1 MTAMIMTHTHAKGQG
16 ERSLGSKVKTG
27 SRRTNGGDCIPPML
41 AQVGYLKLQLA
52 TTVSDVHSNL
62 KPRQSA
68 VQNLENHTSAFYPQ

>member
-1 MTAMIMTHTHAKGQG
+1 MKDHSVQKLRLGADGQ
-16 ERSLGSKVKTG
+16 
-27 SRRTNGGDCIPPML
+27 NGGDCIPPML